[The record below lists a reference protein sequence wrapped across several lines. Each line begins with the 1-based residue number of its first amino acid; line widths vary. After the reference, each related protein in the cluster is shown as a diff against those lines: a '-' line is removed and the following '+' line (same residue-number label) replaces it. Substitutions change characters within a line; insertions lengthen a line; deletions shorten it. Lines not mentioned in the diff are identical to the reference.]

1 MIKLREE
8 DAKSGGKRKRGLI
21 GKVIEM
27 IFSYFFAWLGHR
39 TCVNIARKEKKNRQ
53 IVQTAQYTIIRERK
67 VVCPNIGLRTV
78 NHCQIILV

>member
-39 TCVNIARKEKKNRQ
+39 TCVNIARKEKKSTNCTDRA
-53 IVQTAQYTIIRERK
+53 IYNYPRA
-67 VVCPNIGLRTV
+67 
-78 NHCQIILV
+78 

>member
-8 DAKSGGKRKRGLI
+8 DGKSGGKRKRGLI

-39 TCVNIARKEKKNRQ
+39 TCVNIARKEKKKKSTNCTDRA
-53 IVQTAQYTIIRERK
+53 IYNYPRA
-67 VVCPNIGLRTV
+67 
-78 NHCQIILV
+78 